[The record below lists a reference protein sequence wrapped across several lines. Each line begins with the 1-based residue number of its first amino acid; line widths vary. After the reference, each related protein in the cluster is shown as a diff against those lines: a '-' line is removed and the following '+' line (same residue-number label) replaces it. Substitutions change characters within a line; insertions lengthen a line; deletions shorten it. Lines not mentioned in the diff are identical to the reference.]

1 MAEFDKVISVITRYI
16 LETKRV
22 VNKFPSNFVSLVAGP
37 LAAAKWG
44 RGGKRLAKAGFYL
57 R

>member
-44 RGGKRLAKAGFYL
+44 RGGQTSR
-57 R
+57 